1 MYDDHSDDEAFDSSD
16 TSLAVATTDV
26 ESAAQD
32 TPAEWT
38 GPRCEKCDA
47 PMKSDV
53 VTVCR
58 RCGWYA
64 SLGQFLE
71 VDPNWEHDA
80 EADEPAAETSQKSH
94 VRVWIDLLP
103 RWSWVIIASV
113 VVIVVESVVARLVTP
128 AGSSLRTAWSL
139 GQLAIGILAF
149 IGCHIFN
156 FLVLAAE
163 DADVGVLDLVLKPLK
178 LWLRAIHNLPAR
190 LWASNA
196 AASGIAAA
204 LMSVLV
210 IGGLPYERL
219 WDWGF
224 QAPVRHELMGAVM
237 DRVRKLDKRKG
248 ADNLEDA
255 IGDFAGNADGMTD
268 QTDESQSDDLRDKA
282 DCVIIGYNLDR
293 DGRLDSLE
301 LGTNYLSRLVY
312 AGRVKPE
319 MPSSE
324 LADLLELISRYRT
337 HQALITVQSDSA
349 KWVKPKYACRVKF
362 THRKKGRLYGI
373 KWDRL
378 LGRIGAQ

>member
-1 MYDDHSDDEAFDSSD
+1 MYDDHSDDVSAESSD
-16 TSLAVATTDV
+16 TSLALATAERD
-26 ESAAQD
+26 SDALGA
-32 TPAEWT
+32 PAEWT

-58 RCGWYA
+58 KCGWYA

-80 EADEPAAETSQKSH
+80 EADEPAAESPQKSH
-94 VRVWIDLLP
+94 LRVWIDLLP
-103 RWSWVIIASV
+103 RWSWLIIASV
-113 VVIVVESVVARLVTP
+113 VIIVVESVVARLVTP
-128 AGSSLRTAWSL
+128 AGSSIRTTWSL

-149 IGCHIFN
+149 LGCHIFN

-178 LWLRAIHNLPAR
+178 LWLRAFHNLPTR
-190 LWASNA
+190 LWATNA

-204 LMSVLV
+204 AMSLLV

-237 DRVRKLDKRKG
+237 DRVKKLDSRKG

-255 IGDFAGNADGMTD
+255 IGDFAGTADGMTD
-268 QTDESQSDDLRDKA
+268 ANESNSDDLRDKA

-319 MPSSE
+319 MSSSE
-324 LADLLELISRYRT
+324 LADLLELITRFRT
-337 HQALITVQSDSA
+337 HQALITVESDSA
-349 KWVKPKYACRVKF
+349 KWVKAKYACRVKF

-373 KWDRL
+373 KWDRM